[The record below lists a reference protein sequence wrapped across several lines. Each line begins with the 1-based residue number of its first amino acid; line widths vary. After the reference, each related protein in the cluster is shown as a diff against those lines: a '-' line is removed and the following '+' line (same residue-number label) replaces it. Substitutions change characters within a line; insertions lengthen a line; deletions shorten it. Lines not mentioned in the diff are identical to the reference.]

1 MFLDEKLDSSMLI
14 MTIVCFA
21 LVLLIMIFA
30 LVMMIK
36 RKMEGDPSSK
46 ANTID
51 MKLFKATLN
60 IFYDAVGGMGNVTK
74 IELDE
79 EKNRLVVG
87 LEDVNLAKKLD
98 KLANFNMYKSEI
110 EGKDLI
116 LYFVDSK
123 GFYNSLFGK

>member
-1 MFLDEKLDSSMLI
+1 MFLEEKFDSSMLI

-21 LVLLIMIFA
+21 LVLLIMVFA
-30 LVMMIK
+30 LIMMVK

-116 LYFVDSK
+116 LYFADSK

>member
-98 KLANFNMYKSEI
+98 KLAKFNMYKSEI